1 KSTHAMISHQ
11 ELSAQQV
18 AAYLM
23 EHGDH
28 YTSHEYRNVFW
39 TSFEKYVQDYMSRS
53 FALQDMCIWDFVTQ
67 VEKQKIKLSQDHDT
81 TNAFAGDDVTE
92 SDFQESMELDQFADT
107 DNTFSA
113 QKVPE
118 KASEDTH
125 DQRVSVEDIMKT
137 KTRLRPSFEL
147 LDNHVESKT
156 HRLVV
161 CHPDRRCIPVPIGPS
176 LPRRDRLEVRERYC
190 RVMLILFKPWISVD
204 DLRSEF
210 ESWSD
215 AFENFIKRCGPN
227 KLFIMKNMQILHE
240 CKDSRDD
247 HFANRRQR

>member
-1 KSTHAMISHQ
+1 
-11 ELSAQQV
+11 
-18 AAYLM
+18 M

-39 TSFEKYVQDYMSRS
+39 TSFEKYVEAIMPLPKSQVSEECCGDHIPEDEDTHSINDQVDDAESPSNSPIDEEVMESMADNSLASDEVGLSIDDSGNLIPRANQVQDYMSRS
-53 FALQDMCIWDFVTQ
+53 FALQDMCIWDFVAQ

-92 SDFQESMELDQFADT
+92 SDFQESMELNQFADT

-161 CHPDRRCIPVPIGPS
+161 RHPDRRCIPVPI
-176 LPRRDRLEVRERYC
+176 
-190 RVMLILFKPWISVD
+190 
-204 DLRSEF
+204 
-210 ESWSD
+210 
-215 AFENFIKRCGPN
+215 
-227 KLFIMKNMQILHE
+227 
-240 CKDSRDD
+240 
-247 HFANRRQR
+247 